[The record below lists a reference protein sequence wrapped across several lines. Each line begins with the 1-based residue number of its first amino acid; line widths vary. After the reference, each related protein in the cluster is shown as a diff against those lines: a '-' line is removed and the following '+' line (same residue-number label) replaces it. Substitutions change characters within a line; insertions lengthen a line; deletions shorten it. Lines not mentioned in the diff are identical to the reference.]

1 MKEVEPSPH
10 QNHLWPGDLDPI
22 RGWKEEAAG
31 RQQAQTMV
39 LMVRW
44 WGVCS
49 TIYFPPCSLD
59 PRGSMGRW
67 EEKALQ

>member
-31 RQQAQTMV
+31 RRQAAGPDYGINGDSG
-39 LMVRW
+39 
-44 WGVCS
+44 GVYARPFIS
-49 TIYFPPCSLD
+49 PLVV
-59 PRGSMGRW
+59 
-67 EEKALQ
+67 